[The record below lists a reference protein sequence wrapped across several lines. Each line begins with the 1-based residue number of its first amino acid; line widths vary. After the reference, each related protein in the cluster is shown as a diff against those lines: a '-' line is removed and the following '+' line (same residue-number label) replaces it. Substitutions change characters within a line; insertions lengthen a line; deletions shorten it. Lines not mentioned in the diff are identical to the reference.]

1 MTKIQIH
8 CMERSIASKHRAHDR
23 SATPGLYD
31 TDFPDG
37 SAIFEPTSDQ
47 KALRW
52 LDSLPNE
59 NWPKLSHMAPNV
71 AELRSL
77 HRHLISLPLQDSP
90 AYNEAVMSWTT
101 DERFRHGLEKRLPGW
116 VREEGVVQSALRLLP
131 LVDCLWI
138 KAGGRGLLVVQK
150 CTKEE
155 LAGFESGSK
164 DLPVVTASGSLGGI
178 VISYHRALK
187 LERQVSVVGGGDS
200 LLGAL
205 LAGLVSGLRSA
216 RPADLLRL
224 VELGQ
229 RWAGS
234 ACGAPAGVAS

>member
-1 MTKIQIH
+1 
-8 CMERSIASKHRAHDR
+8 
-23 SATPGLYD
+23 
-31 TDFPDG
+31 
-37 SAIFEPTSDQ
+37 
-47 KALRW
+47 
-52 LDSLPNE
+52 
-59 NWPKLSHMAPNV
+59 MAPNV

-77 HRHLISLPLQDSP
+77 QRHLMSLPLQESR

-101 DERFRHGLEKRLPGW
+101 DERFRHGLEKRLPSW

-155 LAGFESGSK
+155 LAVFESDSRN
-164 DLPVVTASGSLGGI
+164 LSIVTASGPSGGI
-178 VISYHRALK
+178 VVSYHSALK
-187 LERQVSVVGGGDS
+187 LERQISVVGGGDS

-205 LAGLVSGLRSA
+205 LAGLISGLHST
-216 RPADLLRL
+216 RPNDLLRL

-229 RWAGS
+229 R
-234 ACGAPAGVAS
+234 